1 MPVSSALRCV
11 LPSLSVNRTAAS
23 AGPLILTTICNERL
37 TQVFTTCRAIEAAQ
51 RERMAEAAAEP
62 STSPSDAP
70 DETFVPSHR
79 LKSCVR
85 AFPIVTLALTGAIM
99 ATHGLYSES
108 MWLYPFNVNS
118 NKCAPCYCKG
128 DGRLTTCP
136 KLVGEL
142 TTWLDF
148 SNKGAWSCEGVIA
161 HQSSTAHQRM
171 PPALI
176 PPPPQASR
184 PSRAAPLMAW
194 TA

>member
-1 MPVSSALRCV
+1 MQ
-11 LPSLSVNRTAAS
+11 
-23 AGPLILTTICNERL
+23 RL

-99 ATHGLYSES
+99 ATQSLYSES

-118 NKCAPCYCKG
+118 NECAPCYCKG
-128 DGRLTTCP
+128 DGRLTCP
-136 KLVGEL
+136 RFLREL
-142 TTWLDF
+142 GPGYLDLGG
-148 SNKGAWSCEGVIA
+148 KGVWGCEGVIA

-194 TA
+194 TAWGCCT